1 MGMERH
7 HSDIL
12 TSRLETVMD
21 EGCAHV
27 LFSEL
32 YRWYGRQKLAA
43 RTWRDLE
50 ERWQEISEGE
60 LGPLYRIKVKGARGF
75 FLLAGGDRIVLIS
88 DEAGEE

>member
-1 MGMERH
+1 MGMQRH

-32 YRWYGRQKLAA
+32 YRWYGMRKLAA

-50 ERWQEISEGE
+50 ERWQEISDGE
-60 LGPLYRIKVKGARGF
+60 SGSLHKIKGAGGL
-75 FLLAGGDRIVLIS
+75 FLLAGDRMGLIS